1 MSTSLPPDQR
11 VAYHRMHPSDYGGP
25 VHYELWATLFI
36 SSMVSGAALVL
47 LLAGH
52 RSKEPLAFLGGLASI
67 GLSTWAITVLVD
79 AYGRFEIGA
88 YAGLLGAAAAA
99 GGYGL
104 ASSLLPMYAR
114 RIPRVEVLEPVTAGD
129 GRITVLLASPLE
141 PENYSP
147 PSVAEDLKELADAG
161 LPEATMSI
169 MPFLFAAQKARYRA
183 AGGRS
188 PSIRAA
194 RSLSERLEVLLDAD
208 VFRPVELVSCVG
220 DDTLDAAVLRAAE
233 RGCTSVIVVSLSVG
247 ESYDLDRAKARVDL
261 LRPQAAGVQIVY
273 TPPLWG
279 REELAEDIAR
289 RVWVAREE
297 PHRTGVA
304 LIMHGQPES
313 RERTHGAFDVHENAF
328 CNRVRMLLTERGLPE
343 ANTRLCYLDWRDPDV
358 TETIRHLAAL
368 GCARVIVMPACF
380 PFESV
385 TTILDLQVAVRQ
397 ARVETHVHTLIM
409 QPWGDDDAVAEVL
422 AHVVRDAQNELATQ

>member
-1 MSTSLPPDQR
+1 M
-11 VAYHRMHPSDYGGP
+11 
-25 VHYELWATLFI
+25 HYELWATLFA
-36 SSMVSGAALVL
+36 SSMVTGASLVL

-52 RSKEPLAFLGGLASI
+52 RSKEPLAFLAGLASM
-67 GLSTWAITVLVD
+67 GLSTWVISALVD
-79 AYGRFEIGA
+79 SYGRFEIGA

-104 ASSLLPMYAR
+104 ASSMLPAYSR
-114 RIPRVEVLEPVTAGD
+114 QIPQAGVLEKVSPTD
-129 GRITVLLASPLE
+129 TRITVLLASPLE
-141 PENYSP
+141 PETYSP
-147 PSVAEDLKELADAG
+147 HSVAEDLGELADAG
-161 LPEATMSI
+161 LPEASMSI

-183 AGGRS
+183 AGGHS
-188 PSIRAA
+188 PSVRSA
-194 RSLSERLEVLLDAD
+194 RSLTERLETLLDAE

-220 DDTLDAAVLRAAE
+220 ADTLDAAVLRAAE
-233 RGCTSVIVVSLSVG
+233 RGCTSVIVVSLSIG

-261 LRPQAAGVQIVY
+261 LRPQAAGMRIVY
-273 TPPLWG
+273 TPPLWC
-279 REELAEDIAR
+279 REELAEDITR

-328 CNRVRMLLTERGLPE
+328 CNRVRMLLTDRGLPE

-368 GCARVIVMPACF
+368 GCARVVVMPACF

-422 AHVVRDAQNELATQ
+422 AHVVHDAQTELTQE